1 MANSQQIN
9 FPAAPIFG
17 VIGDRDAT
25 KSSQL
30 YIDDIFDEFLF
41 SNDKQ
46 QNYFGDEKNRL
57 DKYGDLD
64 DDDIDSDNEDT
75 VDSGDKKRKR
85 SRGLQ
90 KNMSEEQKVERRSVC
105 DTITECFEIKC
116 VTLESAIVNMQND
129 REYGRNFCS
138 NPYSKVSTPYKTKTI
153 N

>member
-17 VIGDRDAT
+17 VIGERDAT

-41 SNDKQ
+41 SNDKHP
-46 QNYFGDEKNRL
+46 NFFGDSEKNRL

-64 DDDIDSDNEDT
+64 DDDLDSDNEDT
-75 VDSGDKKRKR
+75 VDSSDKKRKR

-90 KNMSEEQKVERRSVC
+90 KNMSEEQKVERRFV
-105 DTITECFEIKC
+105 
-116 VTLESAIVNMQND
+116 Q
-129 REYGRNFCS
+129 
-138 NPYSKVSTPYKTKTI
+138 KTSI